1 MSAWERCKAGP
12 AAPKPMAPGNG
23 VTFLWRHAVD
33 RRFRCSRRQ
42 HSEVVSSSHPR
53 IPLSATPVPAFCSC
67 PSYSGGLS
75 RVRPPPSNREIG
87 TLSDSALEP
96 PSRRPAPGRQ
106 PIRFWLGSRTLVWCL
121 PARSRLCERTNEAF
135 DLPTTRGRQK
145 PPEPSDYA
153 VFSFGETTLRRP
165 SLRPIRSALSSK
177 APIERSHNRC

>member
-67 PSYSGGLS
+67 PRYSGGLS
-75 RVRPPPSNREIG
+75 RVRPPSNNREVG

-96 PSRRPAPGRQ
+96 SPRRPAPSLLR
-106 PIRFWLGSRTLVWCL
+106 PIRLSSRFEDLGLVSF
-121 PARSRLCERTNEAF
+121 PHAPHLCENTNEAF
-135 DLPTTRGRQK
+135 DLPIIREPEEVFRAFGLYGFGFGRDD
-145 PPEPSDYA
+145 PPPTEPSTYA
-153 VFSFGETTLRRP
+153 VGSVAGGAW
-165 SLRPIRSALSSK
+165 S
-177 APIERSHNRC
+177 